1 MKKKY
6 NVSEIILLILSIILL
21 TLGILT
27 IILLLTTTNKINENK
42 ELENNIVEN
51 G

>member
-6 NVSEIILLILSIILL
+6 SISEIILLILSVILL
-21 TLGILT
+21 VLGILT

-42 ELENNIVEN
+42 KAENNIVEN